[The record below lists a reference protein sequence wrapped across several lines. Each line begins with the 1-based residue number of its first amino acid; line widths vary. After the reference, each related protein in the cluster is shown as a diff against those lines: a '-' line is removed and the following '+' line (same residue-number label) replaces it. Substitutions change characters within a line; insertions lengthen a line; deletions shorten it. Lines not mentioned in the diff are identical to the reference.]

1 MDNLLLRLLT
11 SRVRPIRVGVA
22 GAGRFSTGLVIQAAR
37 MKGMRISV
45 VYDVN
50 PSYAADM
57 YMAAGFD
64 RNEIKTA
71 DSRPDIQAGI
81 EAGKPVIAMNPY
93 DMLSCDLDVIV
104 DATGLPV
111 FGAQFAYEALR
122 HKKHVVMVNI
132 EADVGIG
139 AALRSVAE
147 QEGVVYTLA
156 DGDQPSL
163 AKGLYDWARTLGF
176 DVPVLGK
183 WMTVH
188 SQEEIERRLN
198 DRDAMRDTD
207 IAYWDGSKYQIEMAC
222 IANMTGYVPDI
233 PGMHKPQ
240 VQLSQIPEVFRLRKE
255 GGVLHRHGVVDVVDF
270 RENGDVSHD
279 HLNGGVF
286 VVTGSSDPFVQRQL
300 RDKGIPMSSDGSQ
313 GIIYRAHHFVGMETP
328 ISIAKAVLL
337 GEATGSPQLKA
348 TSDVVAVAKRHI
360 KAGEALD
367 GMGGDRVRAH
377 LVAAVGS
384 TPEDGL
390 PYALA
395 QNVIAGVDIPK
406 GAIITYGMLRERGSD
421 FIWRLRD
428 MQDGRQ
434 QTAGP

>member
-11 SRVRPIRVGVA
+11 CREKSIRVGIA

-37 MKGMRISV
+37 MKGMKIAV
-45 VYDVN
+45 LYDAN
-50 PSYAADM
+50 PYYATEA
-57 YMAAGFD
+57 YLAAGFSRD
-64 RNEIKTA
+64 EIKTA
-71 DSRPDIQAGI
+71 DSEAAIQAGI
-81 EAGKPVIAMNPY
+81 EAGKPVIAINPY

-104 DATGLPV
+104 DSTGLPV

-132 EADVGIG
+132 EADVGVG
-139 AALRSVAE
+139 AALRSIAE

-188 SQEEIERRLN
+188 SQEEVDRRLN

-222 IANMTGYVPDI
+222 MANMTGYVPDI

-240 VQLSQIPEVFRLRKE
+240 VPLSQIPEVFRLREE
-255 GGVLHRHGVVDVVDF
+255 GGILHRHGVVEVVDF
-270 RENGDVSHD
+270 REIGDVSHD

-286 VVTGSSDPFVQRQL
+286 IVIASTDPFVQRQL
-300 RDKGIPMSSDGSQ
+300 RDKGIPMSTDGSQ
-313 GIIYRAHHFVGMETP
+313 GVIYRAHHFVGMETP

-348 TSDVVAVAKRHI
+348 TSDVVAVAKRTI
-360 KAGEALD
+360 KAGETLD
-367 GMGGDRVRAH
+367 GMGGETVRAH

-384 TPEDGL
+384 SSEDGL

-395 QNVIAGVDIPK
+395 QNVIARVNIPK
-406 GAIITYGMLRERGSD
+406 GTIITYGMLRERGSD
-421 FIWRLRD
+421 FIWQLRE
-428 MQDGRQ
+428 MQDGLR
-434 QTAGP
+434 AF